1 MGFEKYL
8 EQHVANIDP
17 YAVDEALVYLGA
29 FKRTG
34 RVVYVAGNGGSA
46 FTSNH
51 FVQDLNKA
59 CSMNAT
65 SLSESVGMVTA
76 IGNDIGFE
84 DIFEFQLRNK
94 ASGLLVLISFSG
106 TSPNIIE
113 AAKYWRN
120 KGNTVI
126 SLTGRDGGELKN
138 YSDIHVNVSTDN
150 IFVAESLHSYI
161 LHYFV
166 DMLKDAKNELDV
178 S

>member
-1 MGFEKYL
+1 MGFENYL
-8 EQHVANIDP
+8 KEHVSNIDP
-17 YAVDEALVYLGA
+17 YSVDEALVYLKA
-29 FKRTG
+29 FGQTHSPI
-34 RVVYVAGNGGSA
+34 YVAGNGGSA

-59 CSMNAT
+59 CSMNAM

-94 ASGLLVLISFSG
+94 SSGLLVLISFSG
-106 TSPNIIE
+106 TSPNIIK

-120 KGNTVI
+120 QGNTVI
-126 SLTGRDGGELKN
+126 SLTGRDGGELKK
-138 YSDIHVNVSTDN
+138 YSDIHVNVASDN
-150 IFVAESLHSYI
+150 IFVTESLHSYV

-166 DMLKDAKNELDV
+166 DMLKDVKK
-178 S
+178 